1 MHIRAEIGGKQIP
14 PFRTMY
20 ENPLIA
26 MFSDK
31 KLSDSV
37 FRTEF
42 CHKSEVILLSLALC
56 RKTGVYRTVMR
67 QLIVNRCYKYDL
79 IP

>member
-1 MHIRAEIGGKQIP
+1 MNPIKGTVHIRAEIGGKQIP
-14 PFRTMY
+14 PFRAMC
-20 ENPLIA
+20 EKPLIA

-42 CHKSEVILLSLALC
+42 CHKPEVILLSLTQC
-56 RKTGVYRTVMR
+56 RKTGVSRT
-67 QLIVNRCYKYDL
+67 LAGIAL
-79 IP
+79 